1 MLLVESSELGS
12 RGEKSKVV
20 AAIIYTN
27 IQRVALDLLVFLP
40 RISIQSSPSEPPRR
54 HSSLVAVLSLSSLP
68 LLLCSDLLLT
78 NPPMSEEN
86 PCRRLNVTPNS
97 LHILLGCHPL
107 YFLL

>member
-1 MLLVESSELGS
+1 MLLVESSELDS
-12 RGEKSKVV
+12 SGEKRKVV
-20 AAIIYTN
+20 AAIIY

-54 HSSLVAVLSLSSLP
+54 HLSLVAVLLLSSLP